1 MQPGGTFAVNGQRG
15 ELDYTMTLRSQP
27 RYRNSL
33 NNESSILGDFS
44 LNDTVTEEVTID
56 GANNELS
63 LNLAYAINSKSTLQL
78 NGLLAER
85 DAPTDIER
93 VTSNLRSNPVAHLVE
108 REANP
113 NPRDNWEGGF
123 DYEYTFD
130 NGARFKLL
138 GIANQDEN
146 LRTVSYTHLTLPTKL
161 AV

>member
-1 MQPGGTFAVNGQRG
+1 MQPGGTFAVNGQHG

-44 LNDTVTEEVTID
+44 PNDTVTEEVTID
-56 GANNELS
+56 GTNNELS
-63 LNLAYAINSKSTLQL
+63 FNLAYAINSKSTLQL

-85 DAPTDIER
+85 DAPTDIDR

-138 GIANQDEN
+138 GIANRD
-146 LRTVSYTHLTLPTKL
+146 
-161 AV
+161 